1 VTESSALVDVIFWV
15 GAIAAIGASVMVVA
29 ARDVLKSAVFLA
41 ASFLA
46 VGGIY
51 VLLRAEFLAAV
62 QVLIYVGAVSIL
74 IIFTI
79 MMVRQIA
86 GGNRSAGPFYVVTGA
101 IAATLVSLAVI
112 YAAYNT
118 DWSDLDAAAASDQR
132 VEAALTGSYASQPAP
147 GNPKVDIIVAPATAA
162 ANSHPGVFER
172 STGNLGQLFIRD
184 YVLAFEIISL
194 VLLAALI
201 GALVLARERRPT

>member
-1 VTESSALVDVIFWV
+1 
-15 GAIAAIGASVMVVA
+15 MVVA

-46 VGGIY
+46 VAGIY

-86 GGNRSAGPFYVVTGA
+86 GGNRAASPFYVVT
-101 IAATLVSLAVI
+101 AAVAAAFVSLAVI
-112 YAAYNT
+112 YAVYNT
-118 DWSDLDAAAASDQR
+118 EWSDLDAAAASDQR
-132 VEAALTGSYASQPAP
+132 IEAALTGQYASQPSP
-147 GNPKVDIIVAPATAA
+147 GNPQIDIVVGPATDA

-184 YVLAFEIISL
+184 YVLAFEVISL

-201 GALVLARERRPT
+201 GALALARERRTT